1 MGLCWSESL
10 APALLHQVHAERR
23 FAGVIW
29 ATDRVASDDRSPQM
43 RLFRK
48 ALLRLDGLWVLSR
61 PQVDALQS
69 WLGPGCPPV
78 HVVRFGVDPAFYRS
92 VPYPADPTLVSIG
105 GDRDRDPE
113 TLFAALKIIL
123 DRRPDLKVVVQST
136 STLAAPHGVRKEA
149 FIPHDEVRR
158 LYARASVV
166 ALATRPNLH
175 GSGMTVSLEAMSV
188 GRPVVATRTPGMEDY
203 VVDGQTGYLVD
214 PGDSSELAAK
224 VLHLLDNPAA
234 AAAMGERGRSRVL
247 ERHTTD
253 TMCAQLRD
261 ILTSF

>member
-1 MGLCWSESL
+1 
-10 APALLHQVHAERR
+10 
-23 FAGVIW
+23 
-29 ATDRVASDDRSPQM
+29 
-43 RLFRK
+43 
-48 ALLRLDGLWVLSR
+48 
-61 PQVDALQS
+61 
-69 WLGPGCPPV
+69 
-78 HVVRFGVDPAFYRS
+78 
-92 VPYPADPTLVSIG
+92 
-105 GDRDRDPE
+105 
-113 TLFAALKIIL
+113 
-123 DRRPDLKVVVQST
+123 
-136 STLAAPHGVRKEA
+136 
-149 FIPHDEVRR
+149 
-158 LYARASVV
+158 
-166 ALATRPNLH
+166 
-175 GSGMTVSLEAMSV
+175 MTVSLEAMSV